1 MLVDHN
7 ADYVHGYD
15 EESRKVLENKKED
28 EFIQITKDWVREYAK
43 LEDIDIFM

>member
-15 EESRKVLENKKED
+15 EESRKLLENKKED
-28 EFIQITKDWVREYAK
+28 EFIQTAKDGVREYAK
-43 LEDIDIFM
+43 LEDIEIFI